1 MDLTYMGS
9 YYEELIEKIMKEALT
24 EEYWTA
30 LTSKK

>member
-9 YYEELIEKIMKEALT
+9 YYEELIEQNT
-24 EEYWTA
+24 GGGSTA